1 MKAALGVGVAALLW
15 LGAQGLR
22 SEAVA
27 ARAEW
32 PKSAD
37 TVFVP
42 PDEVVGF
49 APYPELLS
57 DLLWCRLLV
66 YYGSNWGG
74 DGDLSQV
81 EDLIDGII
89 ALTPKFRPVY
99 EWSAYAV
106 TYRTGTAT
114 QEEFLSSIR
123 YLERAMREFP
133 DEYKYPWIAGAR
145 YYFDLW
151 SPDPEIKR
159 RYRERGAELLEQA
172 MTKPN
177 APQDLATTAANMRS
191 KLGQHQR
198 ALDNLRQMVLSTN
211 DAAARNTMLRRV
223 RIANPQLADELDH
236 AARELQER
244 WIDGAPM
251 VPVDFFILL
260 GDKPSPVIDLRQL
273 ATPHDLFGVEG
284 GDEPN

>member
-1 MKAALGVGVAALLW
+1 MKAALGVVVAALLW
-15 LGAQGLR
+15 LGANGLR
-22 SEAVA
+22 GEAVA
-27 ARAEW
+27 ARAAW
-32 PKSAD
+32 PKSVT

-42 PDEVVGF
+42 PEEVVRF
-49 APYPELLS
+49 APYRELLA

-74 DGDLSQV
+74 DGDLTQV
-81 EDLIDGII
+81 EDFIDDII

-99 EWSAYAV
+99 EWSAYSV
-106 TYRTGTAT
+106 TYRTGTAS

-133 DEYKYPWIAGAR
+133 GEYKYPWIAGAR

-151 SPDPEIKR
+151 SPDPEVKR
-159 RYRERGAELLEQA
+159 RYRERGAELIEQA

-191 KLGQHQR
+191 KLGQRQR
-198 ALDNLRQMVLSTN
+198 ALDNLRQMVLSTS

-223 RIANPQLADELDH
+223 RIANPELADELDH
-236 AARELQER
+236 AARALQER
-244 WIDGAPM
+244 WLDGLPM
-251 VPVDFFILL
+251 VPIDFFIML
-260 GDKPSPVIDLRQL
+260 GARPSPVIDLRRL
-273 ATPHDLFGVEG
+273 ATPHDLFGVERA
-284 GDEPN
+284 DETN

>member
-1 MKAALGVGVAALLW
+1 MRAAWGVGVAVLLW
-15 LGAQGLR
+15 LGANGLR
-22 SEAVA
+22 GGAVA
-27 ARAEW
+27 ARSAW
-32 PKSAD
+32 PKSAT

-42 PDEVVGF
+42 PEEVVRF
-49 APYPELLS
+49 TPYRELLA
-57 DLLWCRLLV
+57 DVLWCRLLV

-81 EDLIDGII
+81 EDFIDDII

-99 EWSAYAV
+99 EWSAYSV

-114 QEEFLSSIR
+114 QAEFLSSIR

-151 SPDPEIKR
+151 SHDPEVTR

-191 KLGQHQR
+191 KLGQHHR
-198 ALDNLRQMVLSTN
+198 AMDNLRQMVLSTN
-211 DAAARNTMLRRV
+211 DATARNTMLRRV
-223 RIANPQLADELDH
+223 RIASPELADELDH
-236 AARELQER
+236 AARALQER
-244 WIDGAPM
+244 WLDGAPM

-260 GDKPSPVIDLRQL
+260 GEKPSPLIDLRRL
-273 ATPHDLFGVEG
+273 ATPHDLFGVQG
-284 GDEPN
+284 SDEPN